1 VRSAPHRHPVAMASD
16 SDGARGAGDG
26 DAGSQ
31 AGVNQA
37 RVKTGRDDNRAKAKP
52 FIVPAAKLR
61 RVAGTVRRELRQAP
75 IDDLATMGSEV
86 PEGAEVSVEVT
97 LSSYPGG
104 VMASGTVEAPW
115 TGECRRC
122 GGPVTGEVRAEVRE
136 RYVAQSETDVD
147 DEAYPLADDVIDLE
161 PLARDAVLLEL
172 PLAPLCS
179 PDCQGLCPHCG
190 INRNEEACTCEEPV
204 DPRWSA
210 LDALRDEGS
219 VGEA

>member
-1 VRSAPHRHPVAMASD
+1 MASD
-16 SDGARGAGDG
+16 SDGAG
-26 DAGSQ
+26 GSGSGGSGNR
-31 AGVNQA
+31 AGVKAGQD
-37 RVKTGRDDNRAKAKP
+37 RNRSDTKP
-52 FIVPAAKLR
+52 FLVPAAKLR
-61 RVAGTVRRELRQAP
+61 RVAGTVRHEQRHGP
-75 IDDLATMGSEV
+75 IEDLATMGSAV

-122 GGPVTGEVRAEVRE
+122 GGPVAGEIRAEVRE
-136 RYVAQSETDVD
+136 RYVAETEADID
-147 DEAYPLADDVIDLE
+147 DEAYPIADDQLDLE

-172 PLAPLCS
+172 PLAPLCT

-190 INRNEEACTCEEPV
+190 INRNEETCTCERPA

>member
-1 VRSAPHRHPVAMASD
+1 MRSAPHRHPVATASASD
-16 SDGARGAGDG
+16 RVGGPGDG
-26 DAGSQ
+26 DSGPR
-31 AGVNQA
+31 AGVKA
-37 RVKTGRDDNRAKAKP
+37 GRDLSRSDTKP

-75 IDDLATMGSEV
+75 IDDLATMGSAV
-86 PEGAEVSVEVT
+86 PEGADVSVEVT

-104 VMASGTVEAPW
+104 VMASGTVAAPW

-122 GGPVTGEVRAEVRE
+122 GGPVGGEVRAEVRE
-136 RYVAQSETDVD
+136 RYVAASETEVD
-147 DEAYPLADDVIDLE
+147 DEAYTLADDELDLE

-172 PLAPLCS
+172 PLAPLCA
-179 PDCQGLCPHCG
+179 PDCLGLCPQCG
-190 INRNEEACTCEEPV
+190 INRNEEACTCEQPV

-219 VGEA
+219 AGEA

>member
-1 VRSAPHRHPVAMASD
+1 MASD
-16 SDGARGAGDG
+16 SDRAGGPGDG
-26 DAGSQ
+26 RSEEGRSGPQ
-31 AGVNQA
+31 AGA
-37 RVKTGRDDNRAKAKP
+37 KAGRDMNRSNARP

-75 IDDLATMGSEV
+75 IDDLVTMGSAV

-104 VMASGTVEAPW
+104 VMASGTVAAPW

-122 GGPVTGEVRAEVRE
+122 GGPVGGEVRAEVRE
-136 RYVAQSETDVD
+136 RYVAQSETEVD
-147 DEAYPLADDVIDLE
+147 DEAYPLADDELDLE

-172 PLAPLCS
+172 PLAPLCT
-179 PDCQGLCPHCG
+179 PDCLGLCPQCG
-190 INRNEEACTCEEPV
+190 INRNEEACTCEQPV

>member
-1 VRSAPHRHPVAMASD
+1 MASD
-16 SDGARGAGDG
+16 SDRAG
-26 DAGSQ
+26 
-31 AGVNQA
+31 
-37 RVKTGRDDNRAKAKP
+37 RPPNRSDKRP
-52 FIVPAAKLR
+52 FIIPAAKLG

-75 IDDLATMGSEV
+75 IEDLATMGSAV
-86 PEGAEVSVEVT
+86 PQGAEVSVAVT

-122 GGPVTGEVRAEVRE
+122 GSPVAGEVRTEVRE
-136 RYVAQSETDVD
+136 RYVAEGGTDVD
-147 DEAYPLADDVIDLE
+147 DEAYPLANDELDLE

-172 PLAPLCS
+172 PLAPLCA
-179 PDCQGLCPHCG
+179 PDCQGLCPQCG
-190 INRNEEACTCEEPV
+190 INRNEEECTCEQPV

-219 VGEA
+219 AGEA

>member
-1 VRSAPHRHPVAMASD
+1 MRSAPHRHPVATVSASD
-16 SDGARGAGDG
+16 RAGRPGDG
-26 DAGSQ
+26 DSGPR
-31 AGVNQA
+31 AGVKA
-37 RVKTGRDDNRAKAKP
+37 GRDLSRSDTKP

-75 IDDLATMGSEV
+75 IDDLAAMGSAV
-86 PEGAEVSVEVT
+86 PEGADVSVEVT

-104 VMASGTVEAPW
+104 VMASGTVAAPW

-122 GGPVTGEVRAEVRE
+122 GGPVGGEVRAEVRE
-136 RYVAQSETDVD
+136 RYVAASETEVD
-147 DEAYPLADDVIDLE
+147 DEAYPLADDELDLE

-172 PLAPLCS
+172 PLAPLCA
-179 PDCQGLCPHCG
+179 PDCLGLCPQCG
-190 INRNEEACTCEEPV
+190 INRNEEACTCEQPV

-219 VGEA
+219 AGEA

>member
-1 VRSAPHRHPVAMASD
+1 MRSAPHRHPVATASASD
-16 SDGARGAGDG
+16 RSGGPGDG
-26 DAGSQ
+26 DSGPR
-31 AGVNQA
+31 AGVKA
-37 RVKTGRDDNRAKAKP
+37 GRDLSRSDTKP

-75 IDDLATMGSEV
+75 IDDLTTMGSAV

-104 VMASGTVEAPW
+104 VMASGTVAAPW

-122 GGPVTGEVRAEVRE
+122 GGPVGGEVRAEVRE
-136 RYVAQSETDVD
+136 RYVAESETEVD
-147 DEAYPLADDVIDLE
+147 DEAYPLADDELDLE

-172 PLAPLCS
+172 PLAPLCA
-179 PDCQGLCPHCG
+179 PDCLGLCPQCG
-190 INRNEEACTCEEPV
+190 INRNEEACTCEQPV

-219 VGEA
+219 AGEA

>member
-1 VRSAPHRHPVAMASD
+1 MQSAPHRHPVAMASD
-16 SDGARGAGDG
+16 SDRAGG
-26 DAGSQ
+26 P
-31 AGVNQA
+31 
-37 RVKTGRDDNRAKAKP
+37 RNRSDTRP
-52 FIVPAAKLR
+52 FIVPAAKLG

-75 IDDLATMGSEV
+75 IEDLATMGSAV
-86 PEGAEVSVEVT
+86 PEGAEVSVAVT

-122 GGPVTGEVRAEVRE
+122 GGPVAGEVRTEVRE
-136 RYVAQSETDVD
+136 RYVAEGGTDVD
-147 DEAYPLADDVIDLE
+147 DEAYPLANNELDLE

-172 PLAPLCS
+172 PLAPLCA
-179 PDCQGLCPHCG
+179 PDCQGLCPQCG
-190 INRNEEACTCEEPV
+190 INRNEEECTCEQPV

-219 VGEA
+219 AGEA

>member
-1 VRSAPHRHPVAMASD
+1 
-16 SDGARGAGDG
+16 
-26 DAGSQ
+26 
-31 AGVNQA
+31 
-37 RVKTGRDDNRAKAKP
+37 
-52 FIVPAAKLR
+52 
-61 RVAGTVRRELRQAP
+61 VAGTVRQEIRQAP
-75 IDDLATMGSEV
+75 IDDLATMGSAV

-122 GGPVTGEVRAEVRE
+122 GGPVGGEVRAAVRE
-136 RYVAQSETDVD
+136 RYVSDGDTEGD
-147 DEAYPLADDVIDLE
+147 DEAYPLTDDELDLE

-172 PLAPLCS
+172 PLAPLCAD
-179 PDCQGLCPHCG
+179 DCLGLCPQCG
-190 INRNEEACTCEEPV
+190 VNRNEETCACEQPA

-210 LDALRDEGS
+210 LDALRGQGS

>member
-1 VRSAPHRHPVAMASD
+1 MVSD
-16 SDGARGAGDG
+16 SDRAGG
-26 DAGSQ
+26 PGGGSGHQ
-31 AGVNQA
+31 ADVN
-37 RVKTGRDDNRAKAKP
+37 TGRDTNRSGTRP

-61 RVAGTVRRELRQAP
+61 RVAGTFRRELRQAP
-75 IDDLATMGSEV
+75 IDDLATMGSAV
-86 PEGAEVSVEVT
+86 PDGAEVSVEVT

-104 VMASGTVEAPW
+104 VMASGTVAAPW

-122 GGPVTGEVRAEVRE
+122 GGPVGGEVRSEVRE
-136 RYVAQSETDVD
+136 RYVAESEADVD
-147 DEAYPLADDVIDLE
+147 DEAYPLADDELDLE

-172 PLAPLCS
+172 PLAPLCA
-179 PDCQGLCPHCG
+179 PDCLGLCPQCG
-190 INRNEEACTCEEPV
+190 INRNVEACTCEQPV

>member
-1 VRSAPHRHPVAMASD
+1 MRSAPHRHPVATASS
-16 SDGARGAGDG
+16 SDGAGGPMDG
-26 DAGSQ
+26 GSGPR
-31 AGVNQA
+31 AGVKAA
-37 RVKTGRDDNRAKAKP
+37 RELSRSDTNP

-75 IDDLATMGSEV
+75 IEDLATMGSAV

-104 VMASGTVEAPW
+104 VMASGTVAAPW

-122 GGPVTGEVRAEVRE
+122 GGPVGGEVRAEVRE
-136 RYVAQSETDVD
+136 RYVAESETEVD
-147 DEAYPLADDVIDLE
+147 DEAYPLADDVLDLE

-172 PLAPLCS
+172 PLAPLCA
-179 PDCQGLCPHCG
+179 PDCQGLCPQCG
-190 INRNEEACTCEEPV
+190 INRNEEACTCEQPV

-219 VGEA
+219 AGEA

>member
-1 VRSAPHRHPVAMASD
+1 MRPAPHRHQVAMAPD
-16 SDGARGAGDG
+16 SDRAGG
-26 DAGSQ
+26 PG
-31 AGVNQA
+31 G
-37 RVKTGRDDNRAKAKP
+37 GRSGPRAKAERDTKRSDARP

-75 IDDLATMGSEV
+75 IDDLATMGSAV
-86 PEGAEVSVEVT
+86 PDGAEVSVEVT

-104 VMASGTVEAPW
+104 VMASGKVAAPW

-122 GGPVTGEVRAEVRE
+122 GGPVGGEVRAEVRE
-136 RYVAQSETDVD
+136 RYVAESETDVD
-147 DEAYPLADDVIDLE
+147 DEAYPLADEELDLE

-172 PLAPLCS
+172 PLAPLCA
-179 PDCQGLCPHCG
+179 PDCLGLCPQCG
-190 INRNEEACTCEEPV
+190 INRNEESCTCEQPL

-219 VGEA
+219 GGEA

>member
-1 VRSAPHRHPVAMASD
+1 MSRSD
-16 SDGARGAGDG
+16 
-26 DAGSQ
+26 
-31 AGVNQA
+31 
-37 RVKTGRDDNRAKAKP
+37 AKP

-75 IDDLATMGSEV
+75 IEDLATMGSAV

-104 VMASGTVEAPW
+104 VMASGTVAAPW
-115 TGECRRC
+115 AGECRRC
-122 GGPVTGEVRAEVRE
+122 GGPVGGEVRTEVRE
-136 RYVAQSETDVD
+136 RYVVESETEGD
-147 DEAYPLADDVIDLE
+147 DEAYPLADGELDLE

-172 PLAPLCS
+172 PLAPLCA
-179 PDCQGLCPHCG
+179 PDCRGLCPLCG
-190 INRNEEACTCEEPV
+190 INRNDEVCTCEQPV

-219 VGEA
+219 TGEA

>member
-1 VRSAPHRHPVAMASD
+1 MSRSA
-16 SDGARGAGDG
+16 AR
-26 DAGSQ
+26 
-31 AGVNQA
+31 
-37 RVKTGRDDNRAKAKP
+37 P

-61 RVAGTVRRELRQAP
+61 RVAGTVRRELRRAP
-75 IDDLATMGSEV
+75 IEDLATMGSEV
-86 PEGAEVSVEVT
+86 PDGAEVNVEVT

-104 VMASGTVEAPW
+104 VMALGTVEAPW

-122 GGPVTGEVRAEVRE
+122 GGPVAGEVRAEVRE

-147 DEAYPLADDVIDLE
+147 DEAYPLAHDELDLE

-172 PLAPLCS
+172 PLAPLCT
-179 PDCQGLCPHCG
+179 PDCQGLCPQCG
-190 INRNEEACTCEEPV
+190 INRNEETCTCEQPV

>member
-16 SDGARGAGDG
+16 SDRAGGPGDG
-26 DAGSQ
+26 RSEEGRSGPQ
-31 AGVNQA
+31 AGA
-37 RVKTGRDDNRAKAKP
+37 KAGRDMDRSNARP

-75 IDDLATMGSEV
+75 IDDLVTMGSAV

-104 VMASGTVEAPW
+104 VMASGTVAAPW

-122 GGPVTGEVRAEVRE
+122 GGPVGGEVRAEVRE
-136 RYVAQSETDVD
+136 RYVAQSETEVD
-147 DEAYPLADDVIDLE
+147 DEAYPLADDELDLE

-172 PLAPLCS
+172 PLAPLCT
-179 PDCQGLCPHCG
+179 PDCLGLCPQCG
-190 INRNEEACTCEEPV
+190 INRNEEACTCEQPV